1 MEQLSVK
8 LDVFEGPLDLLLHLI
23 KTLEVDIYDIPIAD
37 ITTQYM
43 NYIKSMELLKLEVAG
58 DYIVMAA
65 TLMSIKSKMLLP
77 TQELVMDEDGEF
89 MEEGEDPRAA
99 LVAQLL
105 EYRKFKYAAT
115 VLKEKQESRGQYYT
129 KEPADLSEYK
139 DDIQPLEPDQVS
151 TIDLFMAFHDI
162 LERRRQLTPRETTIT
177 NDQES
182 VDDKMAWISQL
193 MRGLSLTTGVT
204 FDSLFT
210 TYTKGEI
217 VTTFM
222 AVLELIK
229 SKTIIVKQEGNY
241 EPIMIYPL
249 AIIEVSDQIETEL
262 VGGQDENNRTN

>member
-1 MEQLSVK
+1 MEQLNVK

-43 NYIKSMELLKLEVAG
+43 NYIKSMQILQLEVAG

-77 TQELVMDEDGEF
+77 KQELVLDEDGEIID
-89 MEEGEDPRAA
+89 EGDDPRAA

-115 VLKEKQESRGQYYT
+115 ILQVKEDDRGQYYT
-129 KEPADLSEYK
+129 KEPSDLSEYK
-139 DDIQPLEPDQVS
+139 DEMEPLEPGQIN

-162 LERRRQLTPRETTIT
+162 LERRRQLGPQETTIT
-177 NDQES
+177 NDYES
-182 VDDKMAWISQL
+182 VDDKMLFISNL
-193 MRGLSLTTGVT
+193 MKELPLDRGVP
-204 FDSLFT
+204 FDSLFV

-222 AVLELIK
+222 AVLELVK
-229 SKTIIVKQEGNY
+229 SREIVAKQAGNY
-241 EPIMIYPL
+241 EPIMMYRQDKM
-249 AIIEVSDQIETEL
+249 VTEL
-262 VGGQDENNRTN
+262 DDLEME